1 MSKQKNSIS
10 KKIQSDNI
18 NDDTNFEN
26 TEKDNDVMDEQN
38 SILDLEILEKIN
50 KFKNC
55 FCKLEI
61 FNNDKKIWNSFFCY
75 IPSKEIRIM
84 ITNNHI
90 IRENY
95 LKYKKEI
102 IWRKG

>member
-18 NDDTNFEN
+18 NDDTNFED
-26 TEKDNDVMDEQN
+26 TDKDNDVVDEQN
-38 SILDLEILEKIN
+38 SILDLEIFEKIN

-61 FNNDKKIWNSFFCY
+61 LNNDKKIWNSFFCY

-90 IRENY
+90 TDENY
-95 LKYKKEI
+95 LKDKKEI
-102 IWRKG
+102 V